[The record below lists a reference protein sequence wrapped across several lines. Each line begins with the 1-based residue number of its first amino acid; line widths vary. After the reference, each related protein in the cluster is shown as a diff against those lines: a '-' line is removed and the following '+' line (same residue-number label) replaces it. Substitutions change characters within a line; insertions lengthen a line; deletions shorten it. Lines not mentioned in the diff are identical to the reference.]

1 MKDYEL
7 GVQMDLVIDANII
20 ISALLSTEGKTFDL
34 IFNDKLRLFAPK
46 FLLEE
51 IKKHKAEILKKSG
64 LEDNQLS
71 IILDTVSSR
80 IDFMP
85 KQDFRVFIN
94 KAKRISPDPNDT
106 EYFALALKQN
116 CPIWSNDKKLKNQ
129 NEIVVYSTN
138 DLVIII

>member
-1 MKDYEL
+1 MNF
-7 GVQMDLVIDANII
+7 VIDANII

-71 IILDTVSSR
+71 IVIELVSSK
-80 IDFMP
+80 IDFVP
-85 KQDFRVFIN
+85 KQDFKVFIGE
-94 KAKRISPDPNDT
+94 AKRVSPDPNDA
-106 EYFALALKQN
+106 EYFALALKLN
-116 CPIWSNDKKLKNQ
+116 CSIWSNDKKLKNQ
-129 NEIVVYSTN
+129 DEVKVYSTG
-138 DLVIII
+138 DLLKII